1 MSTFRLEYVLTSKG
15 IAPAHL
21 SDRYLAVSTAP
32 SAKISALRI
41 VAFGLAVESAK

>member
-1 MSTFRLEYVLTSKG
+1 MSTFRLEYTYFQR

-41 VAFGLAVESAK
+41 VAFGLAVEC

>member
-32 SAKISALRI
+32 SAKISARI